1 MDVNTRRFCTYC
13 RLKKCLSAGMK
24 KDMILGDEQKR
35 QRMEKV
41 RANRVRRQVG
51 PKESKP
57 ASPASE
63 APPSE
68 PEAPPASAIIISTP
82 LGLSVSTAGASSAS
96 SLASTVS
103 PLTGPLPLSKMMDS
117 FDALRVPLKLV
128 ESPFLESLNLPDA
141 AEAATPVAQKSEP
154 WAETEAKAPPASLS
168 TSTASADS
176 SLELFASDLPGTSYN
191 QQMITLNESLSRRG
205 LARLLTP
212 GEWNA
217 VSDLTEAYKSSFL
230 ETTDKAPEG
239 KCSLISLVN
248 TSGFIVR
255 KLINFAK
262 KLSDFTNLPQACQI
276 ALLKGVVLHTLFL
289 RSATHFD
296 PNKNV
301 WITPIGEV
309 PASIL
314 KDATGHS
321 DIYEDHGRFCRQFLD
336 IVGTDDHL
344 VPLIQVL
351 CLFSPDRPM
360 LGDEHQRVSD
370 VQDRYI
376 CLIKH
381 YLEARH
387 GYNLSR
393 KHFQDVLVCLE
404 ALQALTDSHGKV
416 LLQVNPNEVDPL
428 MLEVFDL
435 KSTLLHEGE
444 SVARRLV
451 PVETP
456 VSIS

>member
-1 MDVNTRRFCTYC
+1 
-13 RLKKCLSAGMK
+13 
-24 KDMILGDEQKR
+24 MILGDEQKK

-51 PKESKP
+51 PKMSRY
-57 ASPASE
+57 ASPVPSD
-63 APPSE
+63 APPPPEE
-68 PEAPPASAIIISTP
+68 PKTTPVLLGAPLSTP
-82 LGLSVSTAGASSAS
+82 LSAPLSLNVNTVVPTASNASSAS
-96 SLASTVS
+96 VS
-103 PLTGPLPLSKMMDS
+103 PLVKTVEP
-117 FDALRVPLKLV
+117 FEALRVPLKLV
-128 ESPFLESLNLPDA
+128 DSAFLDSLTLSDVS
-141 AEAATPVAQKSEP
+141 EAAATVHKSEP
-154 WAETEAKAPPASLS
+154 WADVEAKAAPASLS
-168 TSTASADS
+168 TSTTSADS
-176 SLELFASDLPGTSYN
+176 SLELFTSDLPGTSYD
-191 QQMITLNESLSRRG
+191 QQLVTLNETLSRRG
-205 LARLLTP
+205 LARLLTQ
-212 GEWNA
+212 GEWTA
-217 VSDLTEAYKSSFL
+217 VSDLTDAYKSSFL

-262 KLSDFTNLPQACQI
+262 KLSDFTNLAQACQI

-296 PNKNV
+296 PSKNV
-301 WITPIGEV
+301 WVTPIGEV

-314 KDATGHS
+314 KEATGHS

-336 IVGTDDHL
+336 IVGDDDNL

-351 CLFSPDRPM
+351 CLFSPDRPS

-376 CLIKH
+376 CLTKH

-387 GYNLSR
+387 GYSLSR

-404 ALQALTDSHGKV
+404 ALQTLTDCHGKV
-416 LLQVNPNEVDPL
+416 LLQVNPSEVDPL

-435 KSTLLHEGE
+435 KSTLLNEGE
-444 SVARRLV
+444 SVARRLIPEV
-451 PVETP
+451 P
-456 VSIS
+456 VSIT